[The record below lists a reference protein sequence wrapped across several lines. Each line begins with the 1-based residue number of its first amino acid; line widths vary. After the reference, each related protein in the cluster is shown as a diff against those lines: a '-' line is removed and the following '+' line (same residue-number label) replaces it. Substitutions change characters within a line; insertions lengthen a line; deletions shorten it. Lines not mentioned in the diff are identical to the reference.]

1 MYSYGQVEA
10 ALAAVHQIPPNA
22 LGAFRGRIKHFQ
34 KIGIVPS
41 SPGKGRR
48 IDYAL
53 TDVYRWG
60 FCLEFAEFGMDPVT
74 IKKIVDDIWNNVYY
88 TAFGLEAESDRY
100 FFFHPALLVKDFTSE
115 LLQSRETSEA
125 APSSLV
131 WIIAQEFAELD
142 RVAKFPQ
149 HKETVPRF
157 RARYAA
163 INLSKL
169 RRDIDLALGTA

>member
-10 ALAAVHQIPPNA
+10 ALAGVHQIPPNA

-74 IKKIVDDIWNNVYY
+74 IKKIVDDAWNHVYY
-88 TAFGLEAESDRY
+88 TAFGPEAESDRY
-100 FFFHPALLVKDFTSE
+100 FFFHPALLGKDFASE

-142 RVAKFPQ
+142 RFAKFPQ
-149 HKETVPRF
+149 YKETVPRF
-157 RARYAA
+157 RARHAA